1 MTFACSSK
9 AICASSPNS
18 GKAMQFSEYW
28 LRELVNPAL
37 DSDGLSHLLTMAGLE
52 VEEQSTVAPPFE
64 KVVVGR
70 IVVAERHP
78 NANKLQICQVDVG
91 QGVPLQIVC
100 GAPNAAVGLSV
111 PCALVGAKLPGFEIK
126 AAKLRGVESFGML
139 CSARELGISD
149 DQGGLLEL
157 DPAVVP
163 GSDVRAVL
171 KLDDV
176 LFTIKLTPNRADCLS
191 LVGVARE
198 VAALTGA
205 PLTLPRAAPV
215 AAAVSARRPIVLDAP
230 AACPRYC
237 GRVITGVDAQASTPA
252 WMRDKLARCGL
263 RSISALVDVTNF
275 VMLEL
280 GQPLHAFDNAKLA
293 GAIHVRYP
301 VAGDQLELLNGQL
314 ITPDA
319 DTLLIADEARPLALA
334 GVMGGEDSGITLEST
349 EIFLESAFFAP
360 ECISGRARRYGF
372 SSDASHR
379 FERGVDFELP
389 GRAIERATRLILDI
403 CGGQAGSVEEAVSP
417 EHLPVRAAV
426 PLRPERV
433 RRLLGLSLSDE
444 EIVAL
449 LERVHLR
456 VTKGTQGY
464 SVQGPTYRFDIEIE
478 EDLVEEVAR
487 LHGYDNMQASVPKG
501 LLAMLP
507 QTESARNR
515 WAVHHLLA
523 DRDFQEVVNYAFVEE
538 AWERDFF
545 GNAAPIRL
553 ANPIASQ
560 MSVMRSSLIGGL
572 VANLATNRKR
582 QTARVRVFEV
592 GRCFLRDAQGAPVEG
607 YHQPL
612 RLSALAA
619 GPAVPEQWGV
629 PTRNVDFF
637 DLKGDLEALFA
648 PRPLKFRPVSHPAL
662 HPGRAAEV
670 LLEGEP
676 IGVLG
681 ELHPLWVQ
689 RCELGPAPVVF
700 EVGMAAAEGARLPAY
715 VPISRMPAVVR
726 DLALV
731 MAATQPAGEVL
742 QGLRSAAP
750 AIVSG
755 VELFDEYH
763 GKGIDPDKKS
773 LAFRVLLQ
781 DTHRTLEESEVD
793 AAIELLVRH
802 AGEAYGAQLRG

>member
-1 MTFACSSK
+1 
-9 AICASSPNS
+9 
-18 GKAMQFSEYW
+18 MQFSEYW

-37 DSDGLSHLLTMAGLE
+37 DSDGLGHLLTMAGLE
-52 VEEQSTVAPPFE
+52 VEEQTPVAPPFD

-70 IVVAERHP
+70 IVAAEKHP
-78 NANKLQICQVDVG
+78 NADKLSICQVDVG
-91 QGVPLQIVC
+91 QVEPLQIVC
-100 GAPNAAVGLSV
+100 GAPNAAVGLHV

-149 DQGGLLEL
+149 DQGGLLVL
-157 DPAVVP
+157 DPATAA
-163 GSDVRAVL
+163 GADIRAVL
-171 KLDDV
+171 NLDDV

-191 LVGVARE
+191 LTGVARE
-198 VAALTGA
+198 VAAITGS
-205 PLTLPRAAPV
+205 PLNLPEVSPV
-215 AAAVSARRPIVLDAP
+215 AVSISARRAIVLDAP

-237 GRVITGVDAQASTPA
+237 GRVITGVDAKAPTPA

-263 RSISALVDVTNF
+263 RAISALVDVTNY

-280 GQPLHAFDNAKLA
+280 GQPLHAFNNARLT

-301 VAGDQLELLNGQL
+301 LTGDQIELLNGQV

-319 DTLLIADEARPLALA
+319 DTVLIADEARALALA
-334 GVMGGEDSGITLEST
+334 GVMGGEESGITLEST

-360 ECISGRARRYGF
+360 EAISGRARRYGF

-389 GRAIERATRLILDI
+389 ARAIERATRLILDI
-403 CGGQAGSVEEAVSP
+403 CGGQAGPVEEAVSP
-417 EHLPVRAAV
+417 THLPVRAVV
-426 PLRPERV
+426 PLRCDRV
-433 RRLLGLSLSDE
+433 RRLLGLALSDE
-444 EIVAL
+444 QIIAL
-449 LERVHLR
+449 LERVHLQVSKESDGYT
-456 VTKGTQGY
+456 VT
-464 SVQGPTYRFDIEIE
+464 GPAYRFDIEIE

-487 LHGYDNMQASVPKG
+487 LHGYDNMPAPEPRG
-501 LLAMLP
+501 ILAMLP
-507 QTESARNR
+507 QTESARSR
-515 WAVHHLLA
+515 WTVRHILA
-523 DRDFQEVVNYAFVEE
+523 ERDFQEVVNYAFVEE
-538 AWERDFF
+538 AWERDFA

-572 VANLATNRKR
+572 VTNLATNRKR
-582 QTARVRVFEV
+582 QTHRVRVFEV
-592 GRCFLRDAQGAPVEG
+592 GRCFLRNAKGEPVEG
-607 YHQPL
+607 YEQPL
-612 RLSALAA
+612 RLAALAA
-619 GPAVPEQWGV
+619 GPALPEQWGV

-648 PRPLKFRPVSHPAL
+648 PLLIEFRPVSHPAL

-670 LLEGEP
+670 LLEGQS

-681 ELHPLWVQ
+681 EVHPLWVQ
-689 RCELGPAPVVF
+689 RYELGPAPVVF
-700 EVGMAAAEGARLPAY
+700 ELDMAAAETARLPTYA
-715 VPISRMPAVVR
+715 PISRMPAVVR

-731 MAATQPAGEVL
+731 MAASQPAGEIL
-742 QGLRSAAP
+742 KGLREVAP
-750 AIVSG
+750 PIVSAI
-755 VELFDEYH
+755 ELFDEYH

-781 DTHRTLEESEVD
+781 DTQRTLEESEAD